1 MMTRPARLPGSLLP
15 STPPLPRLRRP
26 RLGLAV
32 AGLSFAL
39 ALGCA
44 PAPPELVE
52 IEGPTMGTR
61 FAVKLVAPNDR
72 FDRAALTRQ
81 IEDLLRSINAGMST
95 YLPDSELS
103 RLNDFPAGEP
113 YTVSKELMS
122 VLSRSED
129 LVESTDGAF
138 DPTVGPVVDLWGFG
152 PRTIQRRPTEES
164 VQQALSQVGW
174 REHLRL
180 DLSASTVL
188 KTSADVRIDLSAIA
202 KGYAVDEILALVR
215 EVGVEHALVEVGGEL
230 RAVGFRD
237 PARAGSWRVG
247 IESPRPSQAGVRA
260 HRIIP
265 LPDRAIATS
274 GDYRNFYEVDGVRYS
289 HTIDPQ
295 SGRPVTHRG
304 ASVTVIAKDCATAD
318 ALATALL
325 VMGPD
330 AGFGWAE
337 RNGVAALFL
346 SYAPPTELDPE
357 PLTERRTSSMNAYL
371 VDHTPNP

>member
-1 MMTRPARLPGSLLP
+1 MLFVLISTFSVACTPG
-15 STPPLPRLRRP
+15 
-26 RLGLAV
+26 
-32 AGLSFAL
+32 
-39 ALGCA
+39 
-44 PAPPELVE
+44 PPELVE
-52 IEGPTMGTR
+52 IGGPTMGTR
-61 FAVKLVAPNDR
+61 YAVKLVQPDDS
-72 FDRAALTRQ
+72 FDRDALARQ
-81 IEDLLRSINAGMST
+81 IEDLLRAINASMST

-129 LVESTDGAF
+129 LVESTGGAF

-152 PRTIQRRPTEES
+152 PRTIQKRPTEDM
-164 VQQALSQVGW
+164 VQAALSQVGW
-174 REHLRL
+174 QEHLRL

-188 KTSADVRIDLSAIA
+188 KTSPDVRVDLSAIA
-202 KGYAVDEILALVR
+202 KGYAVDQVLAVVR
-215 EVGVEHALVEVGGEL
+215 NAGVEHALVEVGGEL
-230 RAVGFRD
+230 RAMGFRD
-237 PARAGSWRVG
+237 PARASSWRVG
-247 IESPRPSQAGVRA
+247 IESPLPSDSGLRA
-260 HRIIP
+260 HRIMP
-265 LPDRAIATS
+265 LPDRAVATS
-274 GDYRNFYEVDGVRYS
+274 GDYRNYYEVDGVRYS

-304 ASVTVIAKDCATAD
+304 ASVTVVATDCATAD

-346 SYAPPTELDPE
+346 SYAPPTEFDPE

-371 VDHTPNP
+371 VDHTPSP